1 MAEEEIARKNKTG
14 FKFHSQTSKRTK
26 LSFPLYRP
34 VVEEMRKIEGN
45 RESKKKA
52 KFKKHTSNSRRAKAT
67 HTHSGVPHRP
77 RMDGLGGGGRDD
89 EAEGAPKHRQ
99 HKAR

>member
-14 FKFHSQTSKRTK
+14 FKFRSQTSKRTK

-67 HTHSGVPHRP
+67 HTHTPEFLIDPGWMVR
-77 RMDGLGGGGRDD
+77 GGRDD